1 MGIKDLSL
9 KLAAISL
16 LADQAKRLKDELRA
30 ELQGEMNNLGADRV
44 KAELGDEVIA
54 YITTTKPKFKWVI
67 KSDRKFIDWVKTNVP
82 SEIVETVR
90 DSSIDKILEKF
101 NYLDDVVIEDADV
114 DKNALLYLQL
124 GVQIKELEKEQDS
137 LKASFEGLLG
147 TTNSGI
153 ELSWT
158 TVRGRESVDSDE
170 VLAHTLRS
178 CVPYRVTPS

>member
-1 MGIKDLSL
+1 MTIKDLSL

-82 SEIVETVR
+82 SEIVESVR
-90 DSSIDKILEKF
+90 ESSVDKILEKF
-101 NYLDDVVIEDADV
+101 NYLDDVVIDSNGEIVDWLEGSESEPYLTTKFHGEGREKLRDAIIGLNGANEIDV
-114 DKNALLYLQL
+114 RKVL
-124 GVQIKELEKEQDS
+124 ELE
-137 LKASFEGLLG
+137 
-147 TTNSGI
+147 
-153 ELSWT
+153 
-158 TVRGRESVDSDE
+158 
-170 VLAHTLRS
+170 
-178 CVPYRVTPS
+178 